1 MVTRAGSLVV
11 LPLVLCFAGA
21 FPMVAQSAAAQAPAA
36 APSADAAEAR
46 AIIAELVACGTR
58 HSLSAWDDPHRGA
71 GCGRDVVVRRF
82 DAINRAAGGRLKV
95 IVDRFQT
102 TAPRTGNVPVPMED
116 VYAVLPGRDPAL
128 AKTAFV
134 ISGHFD
140 TMPSNIMDPK
150 TDAPGADD
158 DGSGTAISILVAR
171 ALAAA
176 PAGYRATLV
185 FAAVSGE
192 EQGLRGSIHMKEWL
206 EQQGY
211 KVGGMITDDIAGA
224 TNGSAD
230 RRPRMFS
237 EGGPDGIES
246 PGREMARLAEE
257 LAGRDKVR
265 LIFRRDR
272 FGRGGD
278 HLPFAEAGLPAVRV
292 TEPLEDYHH
301 QHQTP
306 RVENGIQYGDLPQ
319 YLDYAFIA
327 DVVALDGR
335 LLADLAAAP
344 APPAAV
350 VLSGAVTPS
359 AHLAIT
365 APDDPA
371 RRGFQ
376 LLHRETTETRWSLLR
391 EVAAAGDVVLA
402 GTSTDNEF
410 FAVRSVGRDGALSLA
425 VPAVPAPRPPIG
437 AAPPPVNPAPNPAP
451 KPAPKPAG

>member
-1 MVTRAGSLVV
+1 MT
-11 LPLVLCFAGA
+11 
-21 FPMVAQSAAAQAPAA
+21 
-36 APSADAAEAR
+36 AAE
-46 AIIAELVACGTR
+46 
-58 HSLSAWDDPHRGA
+58 
-71 GCGRDVVVRRF
+71 
-82 DAINRAAGGRLKV
+82 
-95 IVDRFQT
+95 
-102 TAPRTGNVPVPMED
+102 PR
-116 VYAVLPGRDPAL
+116 
-128 AKTAFV
+128 
-134 ISGHFD
+134 
-140 TMPSNIMDPK
+140 
-150 TDAPGADD
+150 
-158 DGSGTAISILVAR
+158 
-171 ALAAA
+171 
-176 PAGYRATLV
+176 GYRATLV

-192 EQGLRGSIHMKEWL
+192 EQGLLGAKRMKEWL
-206 EQQGY
+206 AEQGY
-211 KVGGMITDDIAGA
+211 RVGGMITGDIVGA

-257 LAGRDKVR
+257 LAGRDHVR
-265 LIFRRDR
+265 LVFRRDR

-319 YLDYAFIA
+319 FLDFPFIA
-327 DVVALDGR
+327 SVVELDRR

-344 APPAAV
+344 APPTSV

-359 AHLAIT
+359 ARIAIT
-365 APDDPA
+365 APEDPE

-376 LLHRETTETRWSLLR
+376 LLHRETTDTRWSVLR
-391 EVAAAGDVVLA
+391 EVAAPGEVVLE

-410 FAVRSVGRDGALSLA
+410 FAVRSVEKDGALSLA

-437 AAPPPVNPAPNPAP
+437 AVPAAAPAPPPKVDKAPQTKPPAP
-451 KPAPKPAG
+451 

>member
-1 MVTRAGSLVV
+1 MPRSARIAAFSSAVALAALSILVPKARA
-11 LPLVLCFAGA
+11 
-21 FPMVAQSAAAQAPAA
+21 APAA
-36 APSADAAEAR
+36 PPAGDVAGEAR

-58 HSLSAWDDPHRGA
+58 HSLSAWNDPHRGA
-71 GCGRDVVVRRF
+71 GCGRDAVVRRF
-82 DAINRAAGGRLKV
+82 DAINRMSGHLAGGRLKV

-102 TAPRTGNVPVPMED
+102 TAPRTGNAAVPMEN

-128 AKTAFV
+128 GKTAFV

-140 TMPSNIMDPK
+140 TMPSNIMDPR

-158 DGSGTAISILVAR
+158 DGSGTAVSILVAK
-171 ALAAA
+171 ALAGE
-176 PAGYRATLV
+176 PQGFRATLV

-192 EQGLRGSIHMKEWL
+192 EQGLLGSTHMKDWL
-206 EQQGY
+206 AEQGY
-211 KVGGMITDDIAGA
+211 RVGGMITDDIVGA

-237 EGGPDGIES
+237 EGGPDGVES

-257 LAGRDKVR
+257 LAGRDRVR

-278 HLPFAEAGLPAVRV
+278 HLPFVQAGLPAVRV

-319 YLDYAFIA
+319 FLDYAFIA
-327 DVVALDGR
+327 SVVELDRR

-350 VLSGAVTPS
+350 VLTGAVTPS

-376 LLHRETTETRWSLLR
+376 LLHRETTDTRWSVLR
-391 EVAAAGDVVLA
+391 EVAAPGDVVLA

-410 FAVRSVGRDGALSLA
+410 FAVRSVGTNGALSLA
-425 VPAVPAPRPPIG
+425 VPAVPAPRPPLG
-437 AAPPPVNPAPNPAP
+437 AAPAAPP
-451 KPAPKPAG
+451 KPAA